1 MSEEKI
7 KEWLDES
14 IKAKEGCKELAPV
27 INQAANVI
35 IDSYKNGGKL
45 LIFGNGGSAADAQHV
60 AGEMINKFRFDRKPL
75 PCIALTTDTSVITAI
90 GNDFDDGFDKIFSKQ
105 VEAHGNE
112 GDVAIIITTSD
123 VEGEKHG
130 HSADIYYGIEACNKK
145 GMKVIGILSE
155 KSEKVSKMV
164 DISIMVPARDTPRIQ
179 EAHITILHMICDL
192 VESGLFKQ

>member
-27 INQAANVI
+27 INQAANMVI
-35 IDSYKNGGKL
+35 ESYKNGGKL

-60 AGEMINKFRFDRKPL
+60 AGEMINKFRFDRAPL
-75 PCIALTTDTSVITAI
+75 SAIALTTDTSVITAI

-112 GDVAIIITTSD
+112 NDVAIIITTSD
-123 VEGEKHG
+123 VEAEKHG
-130 HSADIYYGIEACNKK
+130 HSADLYYGIEAAKKK
-145 GMKVIGILSE
+145 GIKVIGMLSE

-164 DISIMVPARDTPRIQ
+164 DIPIMVPARDTPRIQ